1 MDEKTFNDLLAST
14 AEAKDI
20 LAKKI
25 APSRSFIIDEPNAKE
40 IRTKLNMTQ
49 YEFATMLNI
58 SVNTLRNWEQSRR
71 KPEGP
76 ARVLLGVAAAHPEVF
91 A

>member
-40 IRTKLNMTQ
+40 IRGKL
-49 YEFATMLNI
+49 
-58 SVNTLRNWEQSRR
+58 S
-71 KPEGP
+71 
-76 ARVLLGVAAAHPEVF
+76 
-91 A
+91 